1 MRFRT
6 LQNARI
12 IDAATATASA
22 ITTTIPGRNAGD
34 NRLENGVRWRT
45 GVPARQE
52 FYSLRAV
59 GPGAAIP
66 SFRKRSRA
74 CSASFDFG

>member
-22 ITTTIPGRNAGD
+22 ITTTIQGRNAGD
-34 NRLENGVRWRT
+34 NRL
-45 GVPARQE
+45 
-52 FYSLRAV
+52 
-59 GPGAAIP
+59 
-66 SFRKRSRA
+66 
-74 CSASFDFG
+74 